1 MSVENE
7 ARDYH
12 GRWTAGAVGYEGS
25 DPKLQEA
32 RLSRVHPAGPYMGIK
47 DPAHADKA
55 DTVAKIAAGVA
66 TKLGYDPTS
75 VNISDE
81 SKTFELNGKTLNYA
95 GWATRPPG
103 PSPTVN
109 PDGSKQIIGGG
120 TGTVTLFTP
129 HLGDDPAGIA
139 GVMAHEVSHQKFNAF
154 MSDKETDSIK
164 MKNDPDWS
172 KETKWVTYDPTNHA
186 HVRMSVAGAVVT
198 SPQADGKQ
206 QIRELGFMRPDGLLN
221 EPYASKYPAYQAY
234 TKAMMPSHDQFA
246 KSDGVSDYSKE
257 YWLGART
264 AIEKEYTQT
273 LDGVTT
279 GTGQKYKTYAVNPET
294 AFSETIAE
302 IGRLKYSKEPIYQK
316 RLGEVDGKPVYFS
329 TGKTGLKPE
338 WSALYR
344 AVHENWKRR
353 NKS

>member
-1 MSVENE
+1 MTTENE

-12 GRWTAGAVGYEGS
+12 GRWTAGAVGYEGP

-47 DPAHADKA
+47 DPAQAEKADK
-55 DTVAKIAAGVA
+55 VATIAANVA
-66 TKLGYDPTS
+66 NKLGYDPTS

-81 SKTFELNGKTLNYA
+81 SKTFELNGKNLNYA

-120 TGTVTLFTP
+120 IGTVTLFTP
-129 HLGDDPAGIA
+129 HLGDDLAGIA

-164 MKNDPDWS
+164 MKNDPDYH
-172 KETKWVTYDPTNHA
+172 KEDKWVPDTAPGGTFP
-186 HVRMSVAGAVVT
+186 HVTRLG
-198 SPQADGKQ
+198 PNGEEPIK
-206 QIRELGFMRPDGLLN
+206 RELGFMRSDGLLN
-221 EPYASKYPAYQAY
+221 EPYASRYPAYQAY
-234 TKAMMPSHDQFA
+234 TKAMMPGHDAFA
-246 KSDGVSDYSKE
+246 KSDGVSGYSKE

-264 AIEKEYTQT
+264 VTEKEYTQT

-279 GTGQKYKTYAVNPET
+279 GTGQKYKTYAINPET

-302 IGRLKYSKEPIYQK
+302 IGRLKYSKDPIYHNK
-316 RLGEVDGKPVYFS
+316 LGEVDGKPVYFS

-338 WSALYR
+338 WSALYQ
-344 AVHENWKRR
+344 AVEKNWKRR
-353 NKS
+353 NSK

>member
-1 MSVENE
+1 MPNTDNE

-12 GRWTAGAVGYEGS
+12 GRWTASGVGYSENHS
-25 DPKLQEA
+25 
-32 RLSRVHPAGPYMGIK
+32 HPAGPYMDISK
-47 DPAHADKA
+47 PDQAAKA
-55 DTVAKIAAGVA
+55 DQAAKIAAGVA
-66 TKLGYDPTS
+66 SKLGFEPTS

-81 SKTFELNGKTLNYA
+81 SKTFELNGKTLNCA

-120 TGTVTLFTP
+120 IGTVTLFTP

-154 MSDKETDSIK
+154 ASDRETDRIK
-164 MKNDPDWS
+164 MESDPDYH
-172 KETKWVTYDPTNHA
+172 KEDKWVPDPGGVTFP
-186 HVRMSVAGAVVT
+186 HVT
-198 SPQADGKQ
+198 DKDGNPLK
-206 QIRELGFMRPDGLLN
+206 RELGFMRPDGLLN
-221 EPYASKYPAYQAY
+221 EPYASKYPAYQAW
-234 TKAMMPSHDQFA
+234 TKAMMPGQDAFA
-246 KSDGVSDYSKE
+246 KSDGVSEYSKE

-329 TGKTGLKPE
+329 TGKPGLKPE
-338 WSALYR
+338 WSALFR

-353 NKS
+353 NAK

>member
-1 MSVENE
+1 MSTDNE

-12 GRWTAGAVGYEGS
+12 GRWTAGAVGYEGP
-25 DPKLQEA
+25 DPKLQQA
-32 RLSRVHPAGPYMGIK
+32 RLSSVHPAGPYMGIK
-47 DPAHADKA
+47 DPAQAEKA

-81 SKTFELNGKTLNYA
+81 HRTFELNGKTLNTA

-120 TGTVTLFTP
+120 TGTVTLFTQ
-129 HLGDDPAGIA
+129 HVGDDPAGIA

-154 MSDKETDSIK
+154 LSDKESDYIK
-164 MKNDPDWS
+164 LQADPDYH
-172 KETKWVTYDPTNHA
+172 KETKWVTYDPTNPV
-186 HVRMSVAGAVVT
+186 HVGMSVRGDVVT
-198 SPQADGKQ
+198 TPQADGERK
-206 QIRELGFMRPDGLLN
+206 IRDLGFMRPDGLLN

-234 TKAMMPSHDQFA
+234 TKAMMPSNDQFA

-264 AIEKEYTQT
+264 KVEGSAGLDKEGNPKKYT
-273 LDGVTT
+273 
-279 GTGQKYKTYAVNPET
+279 TYAVNPTT

-302 IGRLKYSKEPIYQK
+302 IGRLKYSGEPIYHRK
-316 RLGEVDGKPVYFS
+316 LGEVDGKPVYFS
-329 TGKTGLKPE
+329 SLAKRGLKPE
-338 WSALYR
+338 WSALYQ
-344 AVHENWKRR
+344 AVEKNWKRR
-353 NKS
+353 NSK